1 MARRY
6 WLFKSEPD
14 LFSFDDL
21 KKEKDQTAYWDGV
34 RNYQARNMLR
44 DEIKKGDGVL
54 FYHSRVNPQVIAGT
68 AKVVRAGY
76 PDPEQFNKKSKYFDA
91 KSPQDNPRWYAVD
104 VQADRTFK
112 NEVSLKAL
120 KEIPELKDM
129 VLLKKGMRLSIQPV
143 SSEEWKVILKLGG
156 KLKNS

>member
-14 LFSFDDL
+14 LFSFEDL
-21 KKEKDQTAYWDGV
+21 KKEKNQTALWDGV

-44 DEIKKGDGVL
+44 DDIKKGDGVL
-54 FYHSRVNPQVIAGT
+54 FYHSRVNPQIIAGT

-76 PDPEQFNKKSKYFDA
+76 PDPEQFNRKSKYFDP
-91 KSPQDNPRWYAVD
+91 KSKPEDPRWFAVD

-112 NEVSLKAL
+112 NIVSLKQL
-120 KEIPELKDM
+120 KEIPELKGM
-129 VLLKKGMRLSIQPV
+129 ALLKKGMRLSIQPV
-143 SSEEWKVILKLGG
+143 SGEEWKLILKLGG
-156 KLKNS
+156 RLKIS